1 VTGVTSLQDATLA
14 LLRFDAGGAL
24 DPSFS
29 EDGVTTLLQG
39 DYTAG
44 RAVASAPGGR
54 IVVAGS
60 LAGGSDVNAG
70 LFSFANPASPPG
82 PVQPGQPDPDPG
94 QPAPDPGGGTPPGN
108 DPLPPAGDLTA
119 PFLTKVSLSTRVF
132 RTKGASKSKPRR
144 PLGTKL
150 VLTLSEDARVTF
162 TVDRRKGEKR
172 TRVGKIRL
180 SAHAGRNTRRIK
192 GRVNGKLLRTGSYIA
207 RVTAVDAAGNRSVE
221 RRLSFRVVA

>member
-1 VTGVTSLQDATLA
+1 
-14 LLRFDAGGAL
+14 
-24 DPSFS
+24 
-29 EDGVTTLLQG
+29 
-39 DYTAG
+39 
-44 RAVASAPGGR
+44 
-54 IVVAGS
+54 
-60 LAGGSDVNAG
+60 
-70 LFSFANPASPPG
+70 
-82 PVQPGQPDPDPG
+82 
-94 QPAPDPGGGTPPGN
+94 
-108 DPLPPAGDLTA
+108 
-119 PFLTKVSLSTRVF
+119 VF

-162 TVDRRKGEKR
+162 TVDRRKGKKR